1 MYSCICRATAT
12 GKRVCRGPGCV
23 CPWFLLPTQVAG
35 TGPQNLAEAMRSS
48 GRWFAS
54 STSTGSIGCS
64 SASASVPLAVCQRDK
79 IIQFAHPPPFPSF
92 FRYYLRGVPA
102 WDWFFSFHFAPLAS
116 DFLAVSAALRPP
128 TPFLI
133 RGAPLPPLHQL
144 LAVTPPKSRL
154 LLPPAFRSA
163 MQHPRNVALF
173 PTSVEVDMNG
183 CSEMQAHKAVAL
195 VPFMDMS
202 ALALLFDQCAADL
215 DPGSLSRNQVGRILI
230 FTARGH
236 AHGLLGIAEA
246 PTATSHPGVVCHAA

>member
-1 MYSCICRATAT
+1 MA
-12 GKRVCRGPGCV
+12 PGAF
-23 CPWFLLPTQVAG
+23 CPWALVLTQMAG

-54 STSTGSIGCS
+54 STLTGSTGCS
-64 SASASVPLAVCQRDK
+64 SASASVSLAVCQGDK
-79 IIQFAHPPPFPSF
+79 IIQFAHLPPFPSF

-102 WDWFFSFHFAPLAS
+102 WDWFFPFHFAPLAS

-173 PTSVEVDMNG
+173 PTSVDVDMNG

-215 DPGSLSRNQVGRILI
+215 DPGSLSRNQFGRILI